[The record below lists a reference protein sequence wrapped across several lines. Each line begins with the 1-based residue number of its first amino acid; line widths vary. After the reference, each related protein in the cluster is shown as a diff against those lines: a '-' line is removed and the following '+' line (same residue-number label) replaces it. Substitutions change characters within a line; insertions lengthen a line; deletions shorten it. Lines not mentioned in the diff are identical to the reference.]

1 MNKQKLFILFN
12 TIVAFLWII
21 FLYLINNKK
30 YIFCPD
36 IYKNNNLI
44 IFTNIYIY
52 FSILLLGSI
61 IVYWWIYK
69 LNSKLVKNNISNL
82 KRIVPIYRDYLPVF
96 LGIVIVSL
104 SLKDSYSLTVEIC
117 IFLFLFIIFYMSKIA
132 FLNPFLYLLGFRV
145 YKVETDKTEY
155 ILISNEKDYK
165 NMINENLKIIKL
177 DEEILI
183 YIKEYK

>member
-1 MNKQKLFILFN
+1 MNKPKLFILFN

-21 FLYLINNKK
+21 FLYLINNQK
-30 YIFCPD
+30 YFLYPNLS
-36 IYKNNNLI
+36 NNNLI
-44 IFTNIYIY
+44 IFVNIYIY
-52 FSILLLGSI
+52 FSIIILGSI
-61 IVYWWIYK
+61 VLYWWLYR
-69 LNSKLVKNNISNL
+69 LNSQLVENNLSNL

-104 SLKDSYSLTVEIC
+104 SLKSNYPSIVEIC

-132 FLNPFLYLLGFRV
+132 FLNPLLFLLGFRI
-145 YKVETDKTEY
+145 YKLETDKTEY

-165 NMINENLKIIKL
+165 NMLNEHLEIKKL

-183 YIKEYK
+183 HIKENK